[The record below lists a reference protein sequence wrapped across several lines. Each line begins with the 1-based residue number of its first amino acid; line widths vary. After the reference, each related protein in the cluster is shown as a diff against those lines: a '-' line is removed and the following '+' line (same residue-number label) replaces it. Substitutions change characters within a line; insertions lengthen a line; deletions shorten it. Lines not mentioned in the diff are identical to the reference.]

1 MSSIVNHLCLRL
13 GVIFF
18 CLLLTTQGSVTKAA
32 TLPMST
38 SATEQPHEQTSP
50 TEVQPPTPYRIFL
63 PLLQQGASSTNQAT
77 VRLSTP
83 QLLEQALANGEIS
96 ADEEALYLAYA
107 LYEPQSLPARFQS
120 TVGWRGTRYVQALQ
134 SYFQNL
140 NAAATSAVQQELARL
155 QGLAA
160 TVCDNQDGANN
171 IDSTNF
177 HFNYDTINGGLTI
190 NDYITSLETTF
201 DVMVTQ
207 YDWAEPPLCTGGDT
221 CSGSDNPF
229 DRYPVQVSQLGSG
242 LYGYVMVGGG
252 QYSGYVGDNPNTT
265 ATETTALASCMV
277 LNDEYSLFFEGAQA
291 ALDATTAHEFVHS
304 IQYGYGDEGPNEDD
318 MWYES
323 SAAYMEDEVFDS
335 SDSNYIYLWPVIS
348 NSLGQWPNGSA
359 PFGISEY
366 SNFLFFRYTGEQTG
380 GTNVAGG
387 GEDVMQR
394 FWENVAAGQA
404 ALTAYNNALG
414 TKSTNLADLF
424 HNYAIAARFSKAC
437 GADYAAAYC
446 FEEGADYIAF
456 ADAPTPIQGS
466 IITSTG
472 TFTGS
477 INNHYAANWIDLP
490 LSASPYRVT
499 FSNIATGG
507 QLRGSLV
514 CDTGSAFTVTPFAS
528 VIGAGGST
536 SINSFN
542 TNGCTKAVAVI
553 TNQEQTD
560 GNPGSVPTHSYTLA
574 LSAPQSTPTIITIV
588 LDSNPN
594 HPANLGFSGSFGAF
608 ALDDPAVDD
617 GDAFTATRTFTV
629 APGIYTVRR
638 NNPAD
643 WFTNNIVCT
652 PGAAAAIHLPT
663 RRATITI
670 ANGEAVTCT
679 FTVDRSVTI
688 NARAFNDLVRNNAN
702 LGRRNAGD
710 PWQLGWTMTLSTSP
724 TMTISSGATI
734 STTTPGF
741 YQIEFRNLRAG
752 SYTVCETLQ
761 AGWTNSTPGSID
773 PAYGQPCK
781 SITLMPGQGGALLFG
796 NYQTATVAGEINAA
810 AEESVT
816 DSDQIYD
823 LPVDLDEN
831 TALPE

>member
-1 MSSIVNHLCLRL
+1 MQSMVTHLCVRV
-13 GVIFF
+13 GVVFF
-18 CLLLTTQGSVTKAA
+18 LLLTTQVRDIKAA
-32 TLPMST
+32 VLPMPT
-38 SATEQPHEQTSP
+38 SASHQPIEQTSP
-50 TEVQPPTPYRIFL
+50 AEAQPPTPYRIFL
-63 PLLQQGASSTNQAT
+63 PLLQQGAPSTDQAT
-77 VRLSTP
+77 ERLSTP
-83 QLLEQALANGEIS
+83 QLLAQALANGEIS

-120 TVGWRGTRYVQALQ
+120 TVGWRGTRYVQELQ

-177 HFNYDTINGGLTI
+177 HFNYDTINGGLTL

-201 DVMVTQ
+201 DVEVTQ
-207 YDWAEPPLCTGGDT
+207 YGWAEPPLCTGGDT

-252 QYSGYVGDNPNTT
+252 EYSGYVGDNPNTT
-265 ATETTALASCMV
+265 ATETSALASCMV
-277 LNDEYSLFFEGAQA
+277 LNDDYSLFFEGAQA

-304 IQYGYGDEGPNEDD
+304 IQYGYGDEGSNEDD

-323 SAAYMEDEVFDS
+323 SAAYMEDEVFDNS
-335 SDSNYIYLWPVIS
+335 NSNYFYLWPVVS
-348 NSLGQWPNGSA
+348 NSLGEWPNNDI
-359 PFGISEY
+359 PFGISQY
-366 SNFLFFRYTGEQTG
+366 SNFLFFRYAAEQTG
-380 GTNVAGG
+380 GPNVAGG

-414 TKSTNLADLF
+414 TKGTNLADLF

-437 GADYAAAYC
+437 GAGYAAAYC
-446 FEEGADYIAF
+446 FEEGADYIAA

-466 IITSTG
+466 ITTSTG

-499 FSNIATGG
+499 FSNTATGG

-542 TNGCTKAVAVI
+542 TNGCTSAVAVI

-574 LSAPQSTPTIITIV
+574 LSAPEATATTITIV
-588 LDSNPN
+588 LDTTPDL
-594 HPANLGFSGSFGAF
+594 PTNLGFTGSFGTF
-608 ALDDPAVDD
+608 TLDDPAVDD
-617 GDAFTATRTFTV
+617 GDAYTATRTFTV
-629 APGIYTVRR
+629 APGTYTVRR
-638 NNPAD
+638 NNPPN
-643 WFTNNIVCT
+643 WFTNAIVCT
-652 PGAAAAIHLPT
+652 PTGG
-663 RRATITI
+663 ATIDLPNRRVTLTVG
-670 ANGEAVTCT
+670 NGDAVTCT
-679 FTVDRSVTI
+679 FTVERDVVIRARS
-688 NARAFNDLVRNNAN
+688 FNDLIRNGTN
-702 LGRRNAGD
+702 LGNRNAGD
-710 PWQLGWTMTLSTSP
+710 PWLEGWEMTVFT
-724 TMTISSGATI
+724 
-734 STTTPGF
+734 STTTAVTNGLTSSTATSGL
-741 YQIEFRNLRAG
+741 YEATFRHLRAG

-761 AGWTNSTPGSID
+761 GGWTNTTPGSLD
-773 PAYGQPCK
+773 PTYAQPCK
-781 SITLMPGQGGALLFG
+781 TVTLAPGQGGVLRFG
-796 NYQTATVAGEINAA
+796 NYRPTTAAGVISAA
-810 AEESVT
+810 DGESIT
-816 DSDQIYD
+816 DTDQVYD
-823 LPVDLDEN
+823 LPVAPDED
-831 TALPE
+831 APLAD

>member
-1 MSSIVNHLCLRL
+1 MQSMVTRLWVRL
-13 GVIFF
+13 GVVFF
-18 CLLLTTQGSVTKAA
+18 LLLTTQGSAINAA
-32 TLPMST
+32 VLPMPT
-38 SATEQPHEQTSP
+38 SASHQPIEQTSP
-50 TEVQPPTPYRIFL
+50 AEAQPPTPYRIFL
-63 PLLQQGASSTNQAT
+63 PLLQQGAPSTDQAT

-83 QLLEQALANGEIS
+83 QLLAQALANGEIS

-120 TVGWRGTRYVQALQ
+120 TVGWRGTRYVQELQ

-155 QGLAA
+155 QGMAA

-177 HFNYDTINGGLTI
+177 HFNYDTISGGLTI

-201 DVMVTQ
+201 DVEVTQ
-207 YDWAEPPLCTGGDT
+207 YGWAEPPLCTGGDT
-221 CSGSDNPF
+221 CSGNDNPF
-229 DRYPVQVSQLGSG
+229 DRYPVQVSLLGSG

-252 QYSGYVGDNPNTT
+252 EYSGYVGDNPNTT
-265 ATETTALASCMV
+265 ATETSALASCMV
-277 LNDEYSLFFEGAQA
+277 LNDDYSLFFEGAQA

-304 IQYGYGDEGPNEDD
+304 IQYGYGDEGSNEDD

-323 SAAYMEDEVFDS
+323 SAAYMEDEVFDNS
-335 SDSNYIYLWPVIS
+335 NSNYLYLWPVVS
-348 NSLGQWPNGSA
+348 NSLGQWPNYQD
-359 PFGISEY
+359 PWGISQY
-366 SNFLFFRYTGEQTG
+366 SNFLFFRYAAEQTG
-380 GTNVAGG
+380 GPNVAGG

-404 ALTAYNNALG
+404 ALTAYNDALG
-414 TKSTNLADLF
+414 TKGKNLADLF
-424 HNYAIAARFSKAC
+424 HNYAIAARYSKAC
-437 GADYAAAYC
+437 GAGYTAPYC
-446 FEEGADYIAF
+446 FEEGDDYIAT

-466 IITSTG
+466 IINTTG
-472 TFTGS
+472 VFTGS

-499 FSNIATGG
+499 FSNTATGG

-542 TNGCTKAVAVI
+542 TNGCTSAVAVI

-560 GNPGSVPTHSYTLA
+560 GNPGSVPTRSYTLA
-574 LSAPQSTPTIITIV
+574 LSAPQSTPTTITII
-588 LDSNPN
+588 LDTTPDL
-594 HPANLGFSGSFGAF
+594 PTNLGFTGSFGAF

-617 GDAFTATRTFTV
+617 DDAYTTTRTFTV
-629 APGIYTVRR
+629 APGTYTVRR
-638 NNPAD
+638 NNPAS
-643 WFTNNIVCT
+643 WFTNAISCT
-652 PGAAAAIHLPT
+652 PSGGTTVDLPN
-663 RRATITI
+663 RQVSITI
-670 ANGEAVTCT
+670 GSGAAVTCT
-679 FTVDRSVTI
+679 FTVDRGVVI
-688 NARAFNDLVRNNAN
+688 RARSFNDLIRNGTN
-702 LGRRNAGD
+702 LGKRNVGD
-710 PWQLGWTMTLSTSP
+710 PWLEGWTMTLSTSP

-741 YQIEFRNLRAG
+741 YQIDFRNLRAG

-773 PAYGQPCK
+773 PVYGQPCK
-781 SITLMPGQGGALLFG
+781 SITLMPGQGGALVFG
-796 NYQTATVAGEINAA
+796 NYQPTSVASEINAA
-810 AEESVT
+810 TEENVT

-823 LPVDLDEN
+823 LPVGADEDEPLAN
-831 TALPE
+831 